1 MENYNL
7 VYKRILNQGYRG
19 HAEQCSYTFTVNKPD
34 QLGAYWTAK
43 EHLDAHIQE
52 LQEEGSIILEYYLWE
67 DRTPTWETNYY
78 CRIVAS
84 ASPALPWGLIILAV
98 LRIII
103 PLLIFVWIINEVKEI
118 VEYAGTG
125 GPVGA
130 ISWVA
135 VATIAVATVLGIYMV
150 KKKG

>member
-84 ASPALPWGLIILAV
+84 ASPLPWGLIILAV

-118 VEYAGTG
+118 VEYAPGL
-125 GPVGA
+125 VGA

>member
-84 ASPALPWGLIILAV
+84 ASPLPWGLIILAV
-98 LRIII
+98 LAIIA
-103 PLLIFVWIINEVKEI
+103 LLVTVWIINEVKEI
-118 VEYAGTG
+118 VEYAPGL
-125 GPVGA
+125 VGA